1 LRRRREKHLP
11 PTAEINPAARVSWY
25 LVLIPIS
32 ISIDVMSEFRRNP
45 ITGQWV
51 IIAANRGSRPQ
62 EIVVQHVASLDREC
76 PFCEGNESVTP
87 GEVLALREPGSA
99 ADGPGWRVRVVPN
112 KYPALDAALPDRS
125 SVAQAAEPRTDW
137 WQSVS
142 APGDGLHEVVIESPS
157 HLTSVVQLTDA
168 QFAEVLE
175 TYRMRIN
182 SLQQHGGFRN
192 VVLFKNAGPSAGAT
206 LTHLHSQLIA
216 APAGNSIFADRTPFF
231 RLHAV
236 AQGSCLACEIERGL
250 LTQPDL
256 LVARSQNFV
265 AFCPYASRLPYET
278 WIIPRGHRLHFGE
291 TEQALLPEL
300 ANLFRG
306 VLVKLE
312 RIVKLPAYNY
322 IIHTAPFDI
331 AATDHYHWHIEIL
344 PGIANLAGFELGTG
358 CFINTVPPLQAAAAL
373 REA

>member
-1 LRRRREKHLP
+1 
-11 PTAEINPAARVSWY
+11 
-25 LVLIPIS
+25 
-32 ISIDVMSEFRRNP
+32 MSEFRRNP

-62 EIVVQHVASLDREC
+62 EIVVEHVASSQREC

-87 GEVLALREPGSA
+87 GEVLALRETGSA

-112 KYPALDAALPDRS
+112 KYPALVGAVPARPHSRIRPPHLLICGTPTSRPATGCTKS
-125 SVAQAAEPRTDW
+125 SSNR
-137 WQSVS
+137 
-142 APGDGLHEVVIESPS
+142 HRI
-157 HLTSVVQLTDA
+157 LTSVVDLTDA

-175 TYRMRIN
+175 VYRMRIN
-182 SLQQHGGFRN
+182 ATARWVS
-192 VVLFKNAGPSAGAT
+192 PSRAVQKRR
-206 LTHLHSQLIA
+206 SQRWSDA
-216 APAGNSIFADRTPFF
+216 DAPAQPTDCPRPRPIDF
-231 RLHAV
+231 RRSHAV
-236 AQGSCLACEIERGL
+236 NFACTLKRKALVWRAKSSVVCLPSPICWWHGRK
-250 LTQPDL
+250 TSWRS
-256 LVARSQNFV
+256 AR
-265 AFCPYASRLPYET
+265 
-278 WIIPRGHRLHFGE
+278 
-291 TEQALLPEL
+291 LLPGCPTRPGSFREGIDCTL
-300 ANLFRG
+300 GKPSRRSCRNWPTLFRG

-344 PGIANLAGFELGTG
+344 PRIANLAGFELGTG